1 MTLFL
6 TILGASTLGT
16 FIGNTAVFWAIGA
29 MAQRQAK
36 IQATQQREE
45 LARLQAEFLEMRQR
59 EIERMQR
66 YAKLEG

>member
-1 MTLFL
+1 MTFL
-6 TILGASTLGT
+6 EVFLGT
-16 FIGNTAVFWAIGA
+16 LLGNLTLFWAIGA

-45 LARLQAEFLEMRQR
+45 MARLQTEFLEMRQR
-59 EIERMQR
+59 EVERMQR